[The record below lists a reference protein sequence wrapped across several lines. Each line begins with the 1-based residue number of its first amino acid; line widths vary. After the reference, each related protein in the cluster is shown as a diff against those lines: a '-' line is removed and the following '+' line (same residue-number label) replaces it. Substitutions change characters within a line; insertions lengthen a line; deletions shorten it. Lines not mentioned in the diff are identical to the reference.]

1 MSVVSVEQNVDR
13 VNGTTRLTAME
24 RVYGEIRAQIISG
37 AFPVGS
43 RITEEMLAERLS
55 VSRTPVR
62 GALQRLASE
71 GFIDMASHVGAVVK
85 AWSPEEARQIYE
97 VRARLE
103 GMGARLAARNADKSE
118 IARLSDMARAIAEEG
133 VTGEGGRRRSELNR
147 QFHLQI
153 LELSGNSHLYRT
165 AANLMH
171 VGLLVQAYA
180 SFKAR
185 DAQRS
190 DFDHFDLI
198 AAIES
203 RDADWA
209 EAVMHAH
216 IMAASNIF
224 VAAERADEARNARS
238 MNGKSRRQRTGNG
251 LGAD

>member
-1 MSVVSVEQNVDR
+1 MDR
-13 VNGTTRLTAME
+13 TNGNARLTAME
-24 RVYGEIRAQIISG
+24 RVYGEIRSAIISG
-37 AFPVGS
+37 NFPVGS

-62 GALQRLASE
+62 AALQRLASE
-71 GFIDMASHVGAVVK
+71 GFIDMASHIGAVVK
-85 AWSPEEARQIYE
+85 VWSPEEARQIYE

-103 GMGARLAARNADKSE
+103 GMGARLAARNAQKAD
-118 IARLSDMARAIAEEG
+118 IARLSRIAAAIAEEG
-133 VTGEGGRRRSELNR
+133 VTGEGGTRRSERNR
-147 QFHLQI
+147 DFHLLV
-153 LELSGNSHLYRT
+153 LELSGNSHLHRT

-180 SFKAR
+180 SFNAR

-190 DFDHFDLI
+190 DFDHFDLV

-224 VAAERADEARNARS
+224 VAAERAGDHAIPGAA
-238 MNGKSRRQRTGNG
+238 NGDAGLSGRRFG
-251 LGAD
+251 

>member
-1 MSVVSVEQNVDR
+1 M
-13 VNGTTRLTAME
+13 RLTAME
-24 RVYGEIRAQIISG
+24 RVYDEIRSAIISG

-62 GALQRLASE
+62 AALQRLASD
-71 GFIDMASHVGAVVK
+71 GFIDMASHIGAVVK

-103 GMGARLAARNADKSE
+103 AMGARLAARNAGKADTMRLSRMAE
-118 IARLSDMARAIAEEG
+118 AIAREG
-133 VTGEGGRRRSELNR
+133 VTGEGGTRRSERNR
-147 QFHLQI
+147 AFHLLI

-171 VGLLVQAYA
+171 VGFLVQAYA
-180 SFKAR
+180 SFGDR

-190 DFDHFDLI
+190 DFDHFDLVT
-198 AAIES
+198 AIGS

-216 IMAASNIF
+216 IMAASNVF
-224 VAAERADEARNARS
+224 VTAEQAGGEDLAEPVNEPGATAGKQTGRNLRA
-238 MNGKSRRQRTGNG
+238 G
-251 LGAD
+251 